1 MWEEFS
7 ELVTNEDGVEYTA
20 YGIRQGDCRIADITV
35 NQCDIRT
42 LLARFN
48 DFVASE
54 LHALALVEDFLVEM
68 YS

>member
-7 ELVTNEDGVEYTA
+7 ELITNEDGVEYVA
-20 YGIRQGDCRIADITV
+20 YGICQGNCRISDITV

-48 DFVASE
+48 DFVVSD
-54 LHALALVEDFLVEM
+54 LHALALVEDFLAEM

>member
-7 ELVTNEDGVEYTA
+7 ELVKNEDGVEYTA
-20 YGIRQGDCRIADITV
+20 YGISQGNFRISDITV
-35 NQCDIRT
+35 NQCDIRA

-54 LHALALVEDFLVEM
+54 IHAHALVEDFLAEM